1 MGILE
6 CYFSDASKARNVE
19 LVIKNQFISVGSK
32 QAGDR

>member
-19 LVIKNQFISVGSK
+19 LVNKKPIYFSRIKTG
-32 QAGDR
+32 R